1 MNQTK
6 NQKINSLSYW
16 RRMVFLFGIFR
27 IPLIGFLRPRIL
39 RVDEKEVNVRIR
51 LQRRSKN
58 HLGSMYFG
66 ALAIGAD
73 LAAGI
78 HAFYFAEK
86 SGVKVSFAFK
96 SMSAEFLKRAESNII
111 FITKDGNI
119 IEKAVEESLL
129 SKKRVN
135 KMVKVEAMNE
145 QNECVASFEMGVSIK
160 VK

>member
-1 MNQTK
+1 
-6 NQKINSLSYW
+6 
-16 RRMVFLFGIFR
+16 MVFLLGIFR

-39 RVDEKEVNVRIR
+39 RVDEKEVHVRIR
-51 LQRRSKN
+51 LRRRSKN